1 MEVLDVPTDLLRE
14 APWNP
19 NEADDAT
26 LRRLATSIGRFGT
39 ALPLVVRPLDGAY
52 EVLAG
57 NQRLK
62 VYRQQGVTTV
72 PCIEVRADDAHARL
86 LAQALNAVHGED
98 DLNRKAALVRDL
110 LAAMDAEQMA
120 AILPDTVEALQGL
133 AGLGQSKAGDLA
145 QHLTAWAAAEAIKA
159 QVKLHVTSF
168 PFSNAQKKIVEE
180 AVARALPRVAG
191 TDAPNLR
198 ALALV
203 EVCTDWLHGRGFSE
217 DRPTMHPRK
226 PRAVSATATPQPE
239 EEVSHD

>member
-1 MEVLDVPTDLLRE
+1 MEIIDVPTDLLRE

-26 LRRLATSIGRFGT
+26 LRRLAMSIGRFGT
-39 ALPLVVRPLDGAY
+39 VLPLVVRPLDGAY
-52 EVLAG
+52 EVLGG

-62 VYRQQGVTTV
+62 VYRERGVAAI
-72 PCIEVRADDAHARL
+72 PCVEVQADDAHSRL

-98 DLNRKAALVRDL
+98 DLSRKAALVRDL
-110 LAAMDAEQMA
+110 LAAMNAEQVA
-120 AILPDTVEALQGL
+120 AILPDTVEALRGL

-145 QHLTAWAAAEAIKA
+145 QHLTAWAAAEAIQA

-168 PFSNAQKKIVEE
+168 PFSDAQKKIVEE
-180 AVARALPRVAG
+180 AVARAMPRVAG
-191 TDAPNLR
+191 TDAPNRR

-217 DRPTMHPRK
+217 DRPAPRPRS
-226 PRAVSATATPQPE
+226 PRAVSAAVTPQPE